1 MISSHTPMDNRSAVL
16 LAMADLRNDPA
27 ALAACELFLAVCKVD
42 NTPTFAECSLKVE
55 YD

>member
-1 MISSHTPMDNRSAVL
+1 MRTTMDDRVSVL

-27 ALAACELFLAVCKVD
+27 ALAACELFLQICKVD

-55 YD
+55 HD